1 MYLENL
7 GNQKIKYDG
16 SHWYATVRYSDTTSH
31 QEKERLSAIESAL
44 AVGIDHGLVYDVESA
59 EKAVKDSLVWLWGE
73 ELYND
78 NILMVEKAIQEYFY
92 PIDENQKSREVHPLR
107 SFLKE
112 VLQSIV
118 AEHNPHCRTRLEKLM
133 SDYLA
138 EEQGL
143 LLKDNPELQAEFKR
157 VVSEFY
163 VALKVRR
170 ERFKQRA
177 ILNNYNYFV
186 TFTRDDEKLESFEEF
201 EIKLKNTLKNL
212 KQRYGWK
219 YQGTFEWSENGRLH
233 AHLLVSIPDGT
244 LPGKLTWVDRF
255 NEKKKRMTKNLESDY
270 FRERIGINDFV
281 AIDKKDLLNGH
292 TIDYILKYITKSTDQ
307 IYYCRGLSDG
317 VEVDV
322 DELEVATVLYYKYC
336 ARVYFF
342 DSDFSDEESNSYVN
356 NPNVD
361 YFKDRYMLKQ
371 GSFL

>member
-1 MYLENL
+1 
-7 GNQKIKYDG
+7 
-16 SHWYATVRYSDTTSH
+16 
-31 QEKERLSAIESAL
+31 
-44 AVGIDHGLVYDVESA
+44 
-59 EKAVKDSLVWLWGE
+59 
-73 ELYND
+73 
-78 NILMVEKAIQEYFY
+78 
-92 PIDENQKSREVHPLR
+92 
-107 SFLKE
+107 
-112 VLQSIV
+112 
-118 AEHNPHCRTRLEKLM
+118 M

-143 LLKDNPELQAEFKR
+143 VLKDNPELQAEFKR

-233 AHLLVSIPDGT
+233 AHLLLSIPDGT